1 MSAIPKRLVVIDPE
15 APAGF
20 RRVSYGPVLNGKPLR
35 SPAMRKL
42 VQGLLRDQVAVVEQ
56 ERLDAE
62 WVAQQL
68 ASAPPLTEIQK
79 QGLQRLKRDLT
90 KAARSRMDEPARMTA

>member
-1 MSAIPKRLVVIDPE
+1 MKLVILDPE
-15 APAGF
+15 ASGGF
-20 RRVSYGPVLNGKPLR
+20 RRVNYGLRVDGKTRR

-42 VQGLLRDQVAVVEQ
+42 VQSLVKRQMVFAEQ

-68 ASAPPLTEIQK
+68 ATAPPLTAIQR
-79 QGLQRLKRDLT
+79 QALRRLKRDLT
-90 KAARSRMDEPARMTA
+90 AAARRRMEESARKAA